1 MKNVNQY
8 SCSACDKTFSFEE
21 IKNHIDKCNED
32 FNQPLRLSNLDNNV
46 EILSVE

>member
-1 MKNVNQY
+1 MKSVNQY

-21 IKNHIDKCNED
+21 IKNHIDICNED
-32 FNQPLRLSNLDNNV
+32 YNQPLRLSIHDNNI